1 MKQIFLLLL
10 MAFSLISTAQT
21 AKCRN
26 AIVVLSSAGN
36 GSITATGINNGS
48 TGYTSLSLTPTTF
61 NCSNVGTNVV
71 TLTATA
77 ANGNT
82 STCTGTAT
90 VKDLTKPIAR
100 CKSATVS
107 IKGDTTLGYE
117 LIDNGSTD
125 ACGIAEYTLTPSE
138 FTCSNAGANTVTLQV
153 KDLNGNVSNCIST
166 IYIICG
172 N

>member
-1 MKQIFLLLL
+1 MKQILFLLI

-90 VKDLTKPIAR
+90 VKDLTKPLAK
-100 CKSATVS
+100 CKTASVNIST
-107 IKGDTTLGYE
+107 DTTL
-117 LIDNGSTD
+117 DAHVVNNGSTD
-125 ACGIAEYTLTPSE
+125 ACGIASYTLTPNT
-138 FTCSNAGANTVTLQV
+138 FNCTNIGANTVTLQV
-153 KDLNGNVSNCIST
+153 KDVNNNVATCTAI
-166 IYIICG
+166 IYITC

>member
-1 MKQIFLLLL
+1 
-10 MAFSLISTAQT
+10 MAFSLISNAQV

-36 GSITATGINNGS
+36 GSITAAGINNGS
-48 TGYTSLSLTPTTF
+48 TGYVSLSLTPTTF

-77 ANGNT
+77 ANGNA

-90 VKDLTKPIAR
+90 VRDLTKPVAR
-100 CKSATVS
+100 CKSATV
-107 IKGDTTLGYE
+107 IIQGDTTLGYE

-125 ACGIAEYTLTPSE
+125 ACGIAEYTLTPNF
-138 FTCSNAGANTVTLQV
+138 FTCQNGSTPVVLAV
-153 KDLNGNVSNCIST
+153 KDANGNISNCMALVT
-166 IYIICG
+166 IICS

>member
-1 MKQIFLLLL
+1 
-10 MAFSLISTAQT
+10 MAFSLNATSQT

-48 TGYTSLSLTPTTF
+48 TGYVSLSVSPSTF
-61 NCSNVGTNVV
+61 NCSSVGPNVV

-107 IKGDTTLGYE
+107 IQGDTTLGYE

-125 ACGIAEYTLTPSE
+125 ACGIAEYTLTQSQ

-153 KDLNGNVSNCIST
+153 KDVNGNVSNCIST